1 MTFTAYTKIMD
12 EEKLLKKKVVGY
24 LKQLAIN
31 EAQAEA
37 YLYLLTHGAQTV
49 LSLSRGLGGG
59 RTKLYPLLED
69 MVAKQLVSVHE
80 RHYGTSYEAL
90 PPTTLEFL
98 VAEKERKAEVLRSNL
113 PAVTHALTQFQRN
126 SPSTSK
132 IVEYRGIDGL
142 KQMNWNLTK
151 ADGEFRVFE
160 LESLAGHLG
169 NHFAEKLRETWVE
182 KHIKSYDLTNNSS
195 WNLRTK
201 VDAYKSLSHAR
212 FIDPK
217 LFTIQFETYIYNN
230 CVALL
235 NYDQND
241 IFGVEIY
248 NNKLAC
254 QQRQLFDLLWS
265 QAADIAKK
273 D

>member
-1 MTFTAYTKIMD
+1 M
-12 EEKLLKKKVVGY
+12 
-24 LKQLAIN
+24 LA
-31 EAQAEA
+31 
-37 YLYLLTHGAQTV
+37 
-49 LSLSRGLGGG
+49 LSRGLGSG

-69 MVAKQLVSVHE
+69 MVTKQLVAVHE

-90 PPTTLEFL
+90 PPSTLEFL
-98 VAEKERKAEVLRSNL
+98 VAEKERKAEQLRSNL

-132 IVEYRGIDGL
+132 IVEYHGIDGL

-182 KHIKSYDLTNNSS
+182 KQIKSYDLTNNPD
-195 WNLRTK
+195 WHLRTN
-201 VDAYKSLSHAR
+201 VGAYKDLSSAR
-212 FIDPK
+212 YINPT

-248 NNKLAC
+248 NDKLAY

-265 QAADIAKK
+265 QAADITKK